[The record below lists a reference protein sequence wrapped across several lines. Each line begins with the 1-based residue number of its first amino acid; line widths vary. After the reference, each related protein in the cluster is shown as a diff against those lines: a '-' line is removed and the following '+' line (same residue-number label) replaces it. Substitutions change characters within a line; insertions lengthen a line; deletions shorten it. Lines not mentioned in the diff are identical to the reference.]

1 MASLDPLQSCLGKLS
16 DAMDDAGVPP
26 GFVESLKLKLSNIL
40 RENALE
46 RVNGD
51 GDIYLKSYPME
62 VKTEL
67 QNSDNLEQDFSPKL
81 HTKSPRQGE
90 LVPRFPSPDDGV
102 RLNVAGVLKG
112 HPGVAGAAGIISDE
126 SGNWIP
132 GFTLNLGKRRS
143 FMSSELWG
151 IFQGLM
157 FEDFRRKNY
166 KIDNFFFFILSC
178 MKQILNL
185 RGTLKNNT
193 PFSRCVL
200 LNEKESRRWTSI
212 LRPFTLIIMLI
223 LLEIWTPNCLI
234 REEIGLLKNWI

>member
-26 GFVESLKLKLSNIL
+26 GFVESLKLKFSNIL
-40 RENALE
+40 QENALE

-112 HPGVAGAAGIISDE
+112 HLEIGFQASRSIWVSEGASCH
-126 SGNWIP
+126 
-132 GFTLNLGKRRS
+132 
-143 FMSSELWG
+143 
-151 IFQGLM
+151 
-157 FEDFRRKNY
+157 
-166 KIDNFFFFILSC
+166 LSC
-178 MKQILNL
+178 GVYF
-185 RGTLKNNT
+185 RA
-193 PFSRCVL
+193 
-200 LNEKESRRWTSI
+200 
-212 LRPFTLIIMLI
+212 
-223 LLEIWTPNCLI
+223 
-234 REEIGLLKNWI
+234 